1 VFIIDLLRVLR
12 DLVSGCMSNN
22 IIVHKFGGSSIATP
36 EKIKNSMSLIKGK
49 NEFIVVS
56 AIGKTTSKLQLLLD
70 LAVTQENFEAVLN
83 ELTKIHD
90 DIINDLIPFDK
101 SLKLK
106 EDIKKD
112 FSILKSILSTIS
124 LIKNYSNTIAEMVLG
139 FGEILSAQI
148 INLYLCFKDHNSEYI
163 NASNVIFINKK
174 KNVVTIDWN
183 KSQKSLSQVLRSN
196 MCVYVVTGFI
206 ASNEKGIRTTLGL
219 NGSDFSAT
227 IIAKMLKA
235 SKVIIWTDVSGVLSA
250 DPRKVANART
260 LKSLSYKEA
269 LELSYFGATVI
280 HPQTISPI
288 MKANIPL
295 WIKSSLSSR
304 HDGTMIHQGSDQ
316 CDTHV
321 KALTSIEKI
330 SLINIQGAGL
340 IGVSGISSRVFDV
353 LRRHDIDVIM
363 ISQASSEYSLCFV
376 IHTVD
381 SSLAIEVL
389 SDVFYYDIENGNIEN
404 IKIDNNCAI
413 ITAVGDGMIGSKS
426 AAGRIFKTLSE
437 NSINIKAIAQGA
449 SERSISAVIKE
460 SHIAAGLTAIH
471 NEFYGRI
478 KFISIGIIGFG
489 NIGKELIKQ
498 LTKASKGLFK
508 QKVHIEIRAIMNSK
522 KMQLYNELEACYN
535 LELGEA
541 NDMVDFLNHIQ
552 NSKGTPLVIDLTAS
566 HKISEM
572 YLEFMQ
578 KGINI
583 ITANKHMN
591 AGSIESYNELR
602 NYALN
607 YKLGFFYETNVCA
620 GLPVIQTI
628 KNLVYTGDEV
638 ISIYGVFSGTLSY
651 IFDEISKGKTFSESV
666 FSAYDLGYTEPDPR
680 EDLSGMDVARKVVI
694 LAREIGLDKSLE
706 DLNIQNLTPKK
717 LQDCSRDEFLK
728 SLPACDNQVLND
740 FGLNESTE
748 YGAHYVGRLSITGEV
763 SVGIEL
769 IKKGSP
775 LVGLKGTDNIVVL
788 QTNRYDKSP
797 MIIKGPGAGAEV
809 TAAGVFADILN
820 YRS

>member
-1 VFIIDLLRVLR
+1 
-12 DLVSGCMSNN
+12 
-22 IIVHKFGGSSIATP
+22 
-36 EKIKNSMSLIKGK
+36 
-49 NEFIVVS
+49 
-56 AIGKTTSKLQLLLD
+56 
-70 LAVTQENFEAVLN
+70 
-83 ELTKIHD
+83 
-90 DIINDLIPFDK
+90 
-101 SLKLK
+101 
-106 EDIKKD
+106 
-112 FSILKSILSTIS
+112 
-124 LIKNYSNTIAEMVLG
+124 
-139 FGEILSAQI
+139 
-148 INLYLCFKDHNSEYI
+148 
-163 NASNVIFINKK
+163 
-174 KNVVTIDWN
+174 
-183 KSQKSLSQVLRSN
+183 
-196 MCVYVVTGFI
+196 
-206 ASNEKGIRTTLGL
+206 
-219 NGSDFSAT
+219 
-227 IIAKMLKA
+227 
-235 SKVIIWTDVSGVLSA
+235 
-250 DPRKVANART
+250 
-260 LKSLSYKEA
+260 
-269 LELSYFGATVI
+269 
-280 HPQTISPI
+280 
-288 MKANIPL
+288 
-295 WIKSSLSSR
+295 
-304 HDGTMIHQGSDQ
+304 
-316 CDTHV
+316 
-321 KALTSIEKI
+321 
-330 SLINIQGAGL
+330 
-340 IGVSGISSRVFDV
+340 
-353 LRRHDIDVIM
+353 
-363 ISQASSEYSLCFV
+363 
-376 IHTVD
+376 
-381 SSLAIEVL
+381 
-389 SDVFYYDIENGNIEN
+389 
-404 IKIDNNCAI
+404 
-413 ITAVGDGMIGSKS
+413 
-426 AAGRIFKTLSE
+426 
-437 NSINIKAIAQGA
+437 
-449 SERSISAVIKE
+449 
-460 SHIAAGLTAIH
+460 
-471 NEFYGRI
+471 
-478 KFISIGIIGFG
+478 
-489 NIGKELIKQ
+489 
-498 LTKASKGLFK
+498 
-508 QKVHIEIRAIMNSK
+508 
-522 KMQLYNELEACYN
+522 MQLYNELEACYN